1 MKGNPMLRVDPKKI
15 EEVTEEVV
23 VALTDELG
31 DIKLSHCST
40 QACIGKESCA
50 ACTRLSDPYNTGI
63 VLCADKAFTE
73 RLTEHM
79 MGEEVSC
86 EEDIEDYFTEFFN
99 VLCGR
104 FFREIHRLTKV
115 AAIFQ
120 VPEFVGY
127 EEGQEYLGDG
137 VKHTICFITE
147 QNERVCVMLDKAEA
161 EKVV

>member
-1 MKGNPMLRVDPKKI
+1 MTGNPMLQIDSKKL
-15 EEVTEEVV
+15 EEVTEDVV
-23 VALTDELG
+23 IELTGELG
-31 DIKLSHCST
+31 DIRLSLAPT
-40 QACIGKESCA
+40 QACIGRESCA

-63 VLCADKAFTE
+63 VLCADKTFIE

-79 MGEEVSC
+79 MGEEISC

-120 VPEFVGY
+120 VPEFKYY
-127 EEGQEYLGDG
+127 EEGQKNTGDG
-137 VKHTICFITE
+137 GRQSVCFVSE
-147 QNERVCVMLDKAEA
+147 QNERVCVIFDKTGVDRA
-161 EKVV
+161 V